1 MLRVIGISLRL
12 PSLTP
17 QNWLIEERLSECS
30 ETMFTELSAKEE
42 TWYSQETNLCVVG
55 LVWCKNHIDV
65 KLIARPSSPLN
76 VITIQNMGYFNAG
89 LYSPGSNISLDEK
102 KSYSHRK
109 GKNFNNH
116 QVLIFCSSRTLF
128 IDWNLIIDRIK
139 QSISCW
145 KNKRITAKTFTA
157 TLFFALNL
165 LLPHAYML
173 NQPKCRKAR
182 GSECLLQG
190 ILTMSICHLSRI
202 LKLGQTPK
210 AGKANC

>member
-128 IDWNLIIDRIK
+128 IDWNLIINRIK
-139 QSISCW
+139 QSISSKCAGQIKESLLRPSQQHSFLLWTCCFHMHICW
-145 KNKRITAKTFTA
+145 INPNVEKPGGLSAC
-157 TLFFALNL
+157 
-165 LLPHAYML
+165 
-173 NQPKCRKAR
+173 CRVY
-182 GSECLLQG
+182 SQCPYVIFLEY
-190 ILTMSICHLSRI
+190 
-202 LKLGQTPK
+202 
-210 AGKANC
+210 